1 MQESFNR
8 ILVTTDFSDSGDH
21 AIGHAFRIAADQSAT
36 VVLCH
41 VIETTVMPNPL
52 YAQYYPTDFL
62 GPEVRER
69 AGREAKRGLLDR
81 VPHDG
86 ILQHVP
92 SETVV
97 LFGTPTD
104 EIIRF
109 AEERAVDLIVIATH
123 GRKGLRRWVLGSVAE
138 QVIRHGPCP
147 VLVVR

>member
-1 MQESFNR
+1 MQENFNT
-8 ILVTTDFSDSGDH
+8 ILVATDFSDSGDH
-21 AIGHAFRIAADQSAT
+21 AIGHAFRIAADQRAT
-36 VVLCH
+36 VLLCH
-41 VIETTVMPNPL
+41 VIETAVMPNPL

-69 AGREAKRGLLDR
+69 AGQEAKQALLDR
-81 VPHDG
+81 VPRDG
-86 ILQHVP
+86 VLRDVA

-97 LFGTPTD
+97 LFGTPTE

-109 AEERAVDLIVIATH
+109 AEERGVDLIVIATH

-138 QVIRHGPCP
+138 RVIRHGPCP